1 MGFRI
6 EVSCNGYSPA
16 VYVKA
21 VGVMQVRQVVEE
33 VAHSATH
40 IKHHFRRGR
49 GKDLHHAPAQ
59 FMRGEKLAHLEFF
72 LGFRISVIAGKIC
85 LLEIVQSSDTC
96 VAVVDALL
104 RNEVLAGIDGKK
116 DFLVHLGTLVPGNLL
131 GYDGIHAFTF

>member
-1 MGFRI
+1 
-6 EVSCNGYSPA
+6 
-16 VYVKA
+16 
-21 VGVMQVRQVVEE
+21 
-33 VAHSATH
+33 
-40 IKHHFRRGR
+40 
-49 GKDLHHAPAQ
+49 
-59 FMRGEKLAHLEFF
+59 MRGEELAHLEFF

-116 DFLVHLGTLVPGNLL
+116 DFLVYLGTLVPGNLL